1 MNEKSETSD
10 VEHFSYITIWH
21 QFTILSN
28 LSKVCNPHRLK
39 ARTVQLLIIA
49 NCNYIVLSLRHF
61 MSLDASLTQIHSCIT
76 ILSASL
82 INLLSIISL
91 FIEMAAPQT
100 IGQIDIIIILI
111 HRKFYINI
119 RPFGY
124 IWITMLY
131 CIFNLLFTP
140 YRVVLRLI
148 IICSIG
154 IIRIFIYIFIHNVLH
169 YGLNSIL
176 TDHKALFLNVINP
189 LSINLSLSVY
199 IDQFKKC

>member
-1 MNEKSETSD
+1 MFPFKKEIINVQMNEKSENSD
-10 VEHFSYITIWH
+10 VEHFSYLTIRH

-111 HRKFYINI
+111 HRKFYIKI

-124 IWITMLY
+124 I
-131 CIFNLLFTP
+131 
-140 YRVVLRLI
+140 
-148 IICSIG
+148 
-154 IIRIFIYIFIHNVLH
+154 
-169 YGLNSIL
+169 
-176 TDHKALFLNVINP
+176 
-189 LSINLSLSVY
+189 
-199 IDQFKKC
+199 